1 MSSTYLGQKGYT
13 IIKKSLSIQQQE
25 EIREK
30 LTALPF
36 VPKTSMTKPVSFPI
50 YRESQNKFYIPRF
63 YGIQHYGQPE
73 ESRITDGIDINIE
86 FNGNLRKPQIPVV
99 EKYLKHVNTH
109 QCGLLDLYCG
119 YGKTV
124 LALNII
130 SKLKKKTLVI
140 VHKEF
145 LLNQWVERIQQFL
158 PTARIGRIQGAIVDT
173 DDKDIVIGMLQ
184 SISKKDYPYSLFQ
197 EFGFTIIDETHHISA
212 EVFSNSLFKIVTKYM
227 LGLSATMNRKDG
239 LTKVFK
245 MFLGDIVVKKKRED
259 TTPVTVK
266 AIEYHTG
273 DEEFNETIYNFRGQT
288 HYALMI
294 SKLCEFNDRSEFIL
308 DILKD
313 TLKGA
318 REKNEKMQVM
328 ILAHNKVLLHYLFD
342 AINHRKIASV
352 GYYIG
357 GMKKK
362 DLKSSED
369 KQVIIATY
377 AMAEE
382 ALDIKSLTTLMMTTP
397 KTDVTQAVGR
407 ILRSKEHKPLVID
420 IVDVHDIFQ
429 RQWLKRK
436 KFYLSNKYKI
446 MYSTNYKSNQWEI
459 IESNKK
465 QKNTSYVS
473 QKNKK
478 SKITGVSILD
488 AFD

>member
-1 MSSTYLGQKGYT
+1 
-13 IIKKSLSIQQQE
+13 
-25 EIREK
+25 
-30 LTALPF
+30 
-36 VPKTSMTKPVSFPI
+36 
-50 YRESQNKFYIPRF
+50 
-63 YGIQHYGQPE
+63 
-73 ESRITDGIDINIE
+73 
-86 FNGNLRKPQIPVV
+86 
-99 EKYLKHVNTH
+99 
-109 QCGLLDLYCG
+109 
-119 YGKTV
+119 
-124 LALNII
+124 
-130 SKLKKKTLVI
+130 
-140 VHKEF
+140 
-145 LLNQWVERIQQFL
+145 
-158 PTARIGRIQGAIVDT
+158 VDT

-239 LTKVFK
+239 LTNVFK

-259 TTPVTVK
+259 TTLVTVK

-273 DEEFNETIYNFRGQT
+273 DEDFNETIYNFRGQT

-294 SKLCEFNDRSEFIL
+294 SKLCKFNDRSEFIL

-357 GMKKK
+357 GMKQK